1 MKAAT
6 ALIFGFSI
14 FMLICY
20 HYGSIDAKPAPDLWN
35 KIKDAFTDGVDRV
48 KDATGKGFDVL
59 NGDRKLA
66 VEIGGDNVIDVHTS
80 PTRGNMVLYGLGGLI
95 GLIAIIAALRYC
107 NRAWC

>member
-35 KIKDAFTDGVDRV
+35 KIKDAFNDGVDRV

-66 VEIGGDNVIDVHTS
+66 VEIGGDNVIDVHT
-80 PTRGNMVLYGLGGLI
+80 PHFTNARKYGTVWPWWTNWPY
-95 GLIAIIAALRYC
+95 RNYC
-107 NRAWC
+107 CSSLLQ